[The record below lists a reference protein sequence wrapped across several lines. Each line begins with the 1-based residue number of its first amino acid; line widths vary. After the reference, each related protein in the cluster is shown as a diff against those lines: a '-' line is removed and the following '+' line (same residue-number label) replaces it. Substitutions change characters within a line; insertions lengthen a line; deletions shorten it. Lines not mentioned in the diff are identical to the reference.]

1 MTQRNENKNT
11 TNKQNQKPKKKKI
24 LVNGAKGFCHFQ

>member
-1 MTQRNENKNT
+1 MIQRNKNKNT

-24 LVNGAKGFCHFQ
+24 LVNGAEGFCHFQ